1 MGKGEAMALL
11 KGKCP
16 LHVNLPA
23 GRLDKLRHLNPAG
36 THLSTSRL
44 IPECSFSS
52 TRGKRTNTN
61 DFLAVRLCA
70 SLSYFWLTEITKG
83 GKRKEETSPGSV
95 FFSPKSLKYSA

>member
-1 MGKGEAMALL
+1 MDYTASLSVEDFILLYSPSSLMGLKSAWKFPGGGSEGLGKGEAMALL

-52 TRGKRTNTN
+52 T
-61 DFLAVRLCA
+61 
-70 SLSYFWLTEITKG
+70 
-83 GKRKEETSPGSV
+83 
-95 FFSPKSLKYSA
+95 